1 MRFWRIL
8 PAVWPRA
15 VPDPAADHGG
25 GSNATTYPRTHSP
38 KGENSGTESKKLN
51 SSSGWRLLE
60 SANGGDGGIRT
71 LGRSNPP
78 TTV

>member
-1 MRFWRIL
+1 MRFLRIL
-8 PAVWPRA
+8 PAVWPGS

-25 GSNATTYPRTHSP
+25 GSNATVPSTHSP
-38 KGENSGTESKKLN
+38 KGENSGTKSKKLN
-51 SSSGWRLLE
+51 SNSGWRLLE